1 MLENGKI
8 TPYRLALGLLIGS
21 VMMLIWLG
29 LGVGII
35 GKDDDPANMLFA
47 FVFNIGIIGAILSR
61 LKPKGMA
68 VTSITMAVTQALIAI
83 IAIVKGLGLPYSGPM
98 EILLLNA
105 FFIAMYLVSAW
116 LLIKAKASQSPI
128 QS

>member
-35 GKDDDPANMLFA
+35 GKDGDPANMLFA
-47 FVFNIGIIGAILSR
+47 C
-61 LKPKGMA
+61 
-68 VTSITMAVTQALIAI
+68 
-83 IAIVKGLGLPYSGPM
+83 
-98 EILLLNA
+98 
-105 FFIAMYLVSAW
+105 
-116 LLIKAKASQSPI
+116 
-128 QS
+128 